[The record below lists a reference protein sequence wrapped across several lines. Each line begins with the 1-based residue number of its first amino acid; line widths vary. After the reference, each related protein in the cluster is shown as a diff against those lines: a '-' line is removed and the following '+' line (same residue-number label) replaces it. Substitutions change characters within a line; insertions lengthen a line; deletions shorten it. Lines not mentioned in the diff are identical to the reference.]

1 MKTLYITLNHILNS
15 LKGFESILAL
25 IKPLL
30 NLYGD
35 IFPGIWDHQDGNGV
49 CSLHIVLWDD
59 HSCYTVQPCKA
70 ITGPKDSHEL
80 AGNTII
86 DPPPCVTVGNFGHL
100 LVSFAHKPVQMLESV
115 WKMTYQ
121 TILCFPFGSRLW
133 DFATRPRSQEVSEWQ
148 HCHKF

>member
-1 MKTLYITLNHILNS
+1 MKTLYITLNHILSS
-15 LKGFESILAL
+15 LEGVESILGL

-30 NLYGD
+30 NLYRD
-35 IFPGIWDHQDGNGV
+35 IFPGIRDHQDGNA
-49 CSLHIVLWDD
+49 IVLWDG

-70 ITGPKDSHEL
+70 ITGPKDSLEL
-80 AGNTII
+80 AGRTII

-100 LVSFAHKPVQMLESV
+100 LVSSTHKPVQMLESV

-133 DFATRPRSQEVSEWQ
+133 DFCDSASESRGFWMAALP
-148 HCHKF
+148 